1 MRQVDNDEGGSF
13 AALQSDKTAWQ
24 RRHRML
30 QLGRDGL
37 GCYSLAEMAS
47 DVNAGGD
54 GLGCDSLAEMAS
66 DVTAWQRWPRM

>member
-1 MRQVDNDEGGSF
+1 MPSDVGLLDKGISETKKDEGGSF

-37 GCYSLAEMAS
+37 EIECYSLPEM
-47 DVNAGGD
+47 V
-54 GLGCDSLAEMAS
+54 S
-66 DVTAWQRWPRM
+66 DVTAWQR